1 MLGHGH
7 RGVKGEQRNPAG
19 TNGDAEGELEHERW
33 DQRIG
38 NHAGDDRRSRAAG
51 AGKRYRRDHRHV
63 MAPSSPMLAGSSP
76 EASSRMIRRSASAR
90 RTGWSSRILT
100 QEFILIPKVSMKIGR
115 ASCRERVWQYV

>member
-19 TNGDAEGELEHERW
+19 THGDAEGDLEHERW
-33 DQRIG
+33 DQRLG
-38 NHAGDDRRSRAAG
+38 NPSGDDRRSRAAG

-76 EASSRMIRRSASAR
+76 EATSSMTRRSASAR
-90 RTGWSSRILT
+90 RT
-100 QEFILIPKVSMKIGR
+100 ENGR
-115 ASCRERVWQYV
+115 ATRWGQGGQDGEDAVVGGPLKKKN